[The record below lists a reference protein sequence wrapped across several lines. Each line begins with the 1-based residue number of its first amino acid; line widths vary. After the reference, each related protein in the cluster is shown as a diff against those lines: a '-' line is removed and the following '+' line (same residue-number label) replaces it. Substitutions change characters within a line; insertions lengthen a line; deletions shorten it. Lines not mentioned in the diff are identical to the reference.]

1 MGEGDWSIDMRT
13 FFERLRKLFQR
24 LFLGVNYKEH
34 IRGEGNVIQAGG
46 ATMSGAR
53 FDILG
58 DRNRIT
64 IDEGCTLYNLKVH
77 IRGSD
82 AVIEIG
88 KNVRFTRAATLW
100 IEDEGGRLEIGADT
114 TVVEAHIAVT
124 EPHSSVVIG
133 EGCMFANDIDIRT
146 GDSHSILDA
155 ATGQRINPAQG
166 VIIGRHVWVGAH
178 ALILKGVTLG
188 EDSVVAAGSVV
199 TKSCEPGSLVA
210 GNPARVIKTGIT
222 WKRERI

>member
-1 MGEGDWSIDMRT
+1 MEMTT

-34 IRGEGNVIQAGG
+34 IRGEGNVIQAGD
-46 ATMSGAR
+46 AVLSGAR

-64 IDEGCTLYNLKVH
+64 ISEGCKLYNLKVH

-88 KNVRFTRAATLW
+88 RNCRFTRAATLW
-100 IEDEGGRLEIGADT
+100 IEDEGCRLEIGADT
-114 TVVEAHIAVT
+114 TMVEVHIAVT

-133 EGCMFANDIDIRT
+133 EECMFANDIDVRT
-146 GDSHSILDA
+146 GDSHSIVDA
-155 ATGQRINPAQG
+155 ATGERINPAQH
-166 VIIGRHVWVGAH
+166 VHIGKHVWVGAH
-178 ALILKGVTLG
+178 AMILKGVTLG
-188 EDSVVAAGSVV
+188 ENSVVAAGSVV

-210 GNPARVIKTGIT
+210 GNPARSIKTGIT